1 MQQQFPKR
9 ATHNPLP
16 AVYAPGDS
24 PVFSCNCACSAQVK
38 GGQMLVSWAAELRA
52 VVTHSTQPAAG
63 SSAQQAA
70 LALEKAGWCAELG
83 VAEGAPPEVV
93 R

>member
-1 MQQQFPKR
+1 
-9 ATHNPLP
+9 
-16 AVYAPGDS
+16 
-24 PVFSCNCACSAQVK
+24 
-38 GGQMLVSWAAELRA
+38 MLVSWAAELRA